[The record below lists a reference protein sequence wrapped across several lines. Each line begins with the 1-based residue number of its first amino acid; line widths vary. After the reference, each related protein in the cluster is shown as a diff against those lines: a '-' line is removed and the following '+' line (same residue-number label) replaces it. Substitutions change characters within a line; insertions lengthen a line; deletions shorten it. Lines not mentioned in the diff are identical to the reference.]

1 MTRGETEL
9 VAGYWPLGVEWCNV
23 YVTSDVLA
31 CSASIMHMCGISM
44 GRYFGIR
51 NPLKTRQSSKRMVGF
66 KIALVWLVSILVSSS
81 ITLLGIHES
90 SNIMP
95 VPRVCVINNRAFWI
109 FGSLVAFYIPML
121 IMGVTYGLTVHLLRR
136 KAQFVAAVGEE
147 EQSHLRR
154 LGGRYRR
161 ADSTRQ
167 PHRVSARASDRYRMP
182 ALAERIPEVSDTW
195 LSPLPLHSPPFSLT
209 PPPPPPP
216 AHPNKHWSF
225 DLIKVQEGSYCLT
238 RSQLIVPGMAKSSNE
253 PCIKYPT
260 AQDDRGRCLVV
271 SGQFSVNQPPPYRQP
286 NKICLD
292 GLKDFR
298 SVLPRIYGFLGNR
311 KGLFQVPTAPQ
322 DWTEYEIEILVID
335 LTSISEQ
342 SLCSCAARTE
352 GDASAQAEEDA
363 KNNRRKTLRLQL
375 NATTTPL
382 NLRLDYFD
390 DLVNCRFLANR
401 RQRQA
406 MTANVVATEQKASKV
421 LGLVFLTFVLCW
433 APFFILNII
442 FAACPAC
449 FIPPH
454 VVDICLWAGYLSSN
468 INPIIYT
475 IFNRTFRE
483 AFIRLLK
490 CQCDDDYHRPLRYRS
505 VTEGGQRTLPSTLSP
520 QGSLT
525 PASASSYL
533 RTPSAFPDTFC
544 IAASQ

>member
-1 MTRGETEL
+1 MVPSAPLNQSQNLTIEDPPRQWLYLL
-9 VAGYWPLGVEWCNV
+9 VSFSTMAGTLGNILVCLAVCKDRKLQNLTNYFLMSLAVADLLVCLIVMPLGALQGFLGYWPLGVEWCNV

-167 PHRVSARASDRYRMP
+167 PHRVSARTTDR
-182 ALAERIPEVSDTW
+182 
-195 LSPLPLHSPPFSLT
+195 
-209 PPPPPPP
+209 
-216 AHPNKHWSF
+216 
-225 DLIKVQEGSYCLT
+225 
-238 RSQLIVPGMAKSSNE
+238 
-253 PCIKYPT
+253 
-260 AQDDRGRCLVV
+260 
-271 SGQFSVNQPPPYRQP
+271 
-286 NKICLD
+286 
-292 GLKDFR
+292 
-298 SVLPRIYGFLGNR
+298 
-311 KGLFQVPTAPQ
+311 
-322 DWTEYEIEILVID
+322 
-335 LTSISEQ
+335 SISEQ
-342 SLCSCAARTE
+342 SLCSCAAGGE
-352 GDASAQAEEDA
+352 GDASVQAEEDA

-382 NLRLDYFD
+382 NL
-390 DLVNCRFLANR
+390 RFLANR

-442 FAACPAC
+442 FAACPTC

-490 CQCDDDYHRPLRYRS
+490 CQCDEDYHRPLRYRS
-505 VTEGGQRTLPSTLSP
+505 VNEGGQRTLPSTLSP